1 MWVLQYST
9 WTIVTHPSY
18 AFWGTALVTILADW
32 MELHVLVILFLS
44 FNRLLPSWQTFVIF
58 SAERPASHQH
68 ARLTHF
74 CVFTDKR
81 SLHMHSLQLP
91 SMKKIFFLDPD
102 LTSAVAEEGRLLAR
116 AMLWVRWVYVSF
128 QLLRTPCTLTS
139 HRVHCNWTHP
149 ALYFELWQSSLRPD
163 SLPFQTYRF
172 LWRSDGRWR
181 QAKQTNKNLLNKSS
195 HLPQIQNLKM
205 LVITWLMTHLL
216 SMSSLSASSSACIIF
231 QLLNKKSLLNYHHL
245 GISLLLQQIMHRWI
259 GPLPLQ
265 GFHPPPHQNTWLS
278 WSRSHLAIIICIMMI
293 PLTEKARRVGDMKEL
308 EKLKLLSR

>member
-1 MWVLQYST
+1 MWSTPVLHMEST
-9 WTIVTHPSY
+9 WTIVTYPSY
-18 AFWGTALVTILADW
+18 AFWGTALVIILADW

-91 SMKKIFFLDPD
+91 SMKKIFFLD

-116 AMLWVRWVYVSF
+116 AMLWVRCVYVSF

-195 HLPQIQNLKM
+195 HLPQIQNWKF
-205 LVITWLMTHLL
+205 LVITWSMTHLFFIRIL
-216 SMSSLSASSSACIIF
+216 
-231 QLLNKKSLLNYHHL
+231 
-245 GISLLLQQIMHRWI
+245 ISLHDFPASKSKYL
-259 GPLPLQ
+259 
-265 GFHPPPHQNTWLS
+265 
-278 WSRSHLAIIICIMMI
+278 C
-293 PLTEKARRVGDMKEL
+293 
-308 EKLKLLSR
+308 